1 MMESGW
7 WILTTRWGVD
17 IVSPTTAQ
25 LQCALEEV
33 FSAKDP
39 EHPNSWLRFGH
50 DHGPMFV
57 LDVYESGT
65 VVLEEWADTE
75 FQLELAPPRLLTGTT
90 PAAAM
95 RLWQLLRQGDLPA
108 VRSIDWSPER

>member
-1 MMESGW
+1 MEGGW

-25 LQCALEEV
+25 LQGALEEV

-39 EHPNSWLRFGH
+39 EHPNSWLRFGR
-50 DHGPMFV
+50 DNGPMFV
-57 LDVYESGT
+57 LDVYEGGT
-65 VVLEEWADTE
+65 VVFEEWADTE
-75 FQLELAPPRLLTGTT
+75 FELELASPRQLTGATQ
-90 PAAAM
+90 AIAL

-108 VRSIDWSPER
+108 IRATDWSAVR